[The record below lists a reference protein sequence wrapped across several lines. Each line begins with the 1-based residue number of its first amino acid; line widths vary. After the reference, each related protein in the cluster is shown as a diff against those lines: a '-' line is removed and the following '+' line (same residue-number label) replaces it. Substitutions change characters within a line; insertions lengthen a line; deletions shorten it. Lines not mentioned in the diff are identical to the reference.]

1 MLRLMTAVV
10 GNSSSG
16 IVEVPSMHIPTLNIG
31 IRQNGRQRAASV
43 VDCGVSLEEI
53 SRGVARVLSD
63 AEREKARTVQN
74 PYEQPDTLQRIVD
87 VVCHTPLD
95 GITIKPF
102 YNL

>member
-1 MLRLMTAVV
+1 M
-10 GNSSSG
+10 
-16 IVEVPSMHIPTLNIG
+16 
-31 IRQNGRQRAASV
+31 
-43 VDCGVSLEEI
+43 
-53 SRGVARVLSD
+53 LSD

-87 VVCHTPLD
+87 VVCNTPLD